1 MFTNDGVRV
10 GAVKNGGDVYRAENF
25 IGRSRVGVH
34 VRDGG
39 EVLRGWVGVRG
50 DGRAVGGTTEREVV
64 EAHREVL
71 LTVER

>member
-1 MFTNDGVRV
+1 VLADDGVGV
-10 GAVKNGGDVYRAENF
+10 GAFKDGGDVHRSENF

-39 EVLRGWVGVRG
+39 EVLRGRVGFRG
-50 DGRAVGGTTEREVV
+50 YGGAISRTAEREVV

-71 LTVER
+71 FEVE

>member
-1 MFTNDGVRV
+1 MLTNDGVRV
-10 GAVKNGGDVYRAENF
+10 GAVENGGDVYRAENF

-39 EVLRGWVGVRG
+39 EVLRGRVGFRG
-50 DGRAVGGTTEREVV
+50 YGGAISRTAEREVV

-71 LTVER
+71 FEVE